1 MALGVLSRQLRL
13 RLNLSDSAA
22 GAQPYVQE
30 LGRSWLPSAHTTF
43 SLPNLAGGVFVGAVC
58 VLDESLAEKRGQA

>member
-13 RLNLSDSAA
+13 RLNLSDSAE
-22 GAQPYVQE
+22 GAQPYQE

-58 VLDESLAEKRGQA
+58 VLAESLAEKRGQA